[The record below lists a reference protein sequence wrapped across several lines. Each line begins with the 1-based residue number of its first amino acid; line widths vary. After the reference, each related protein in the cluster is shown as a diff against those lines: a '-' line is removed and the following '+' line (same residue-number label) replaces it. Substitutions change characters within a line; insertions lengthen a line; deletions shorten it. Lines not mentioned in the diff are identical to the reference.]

1 MRSRDII
8 LNQNDN
14 NQITDST
21 LLDNININ
29 QGGYEL
35 NLDKKSLNQFNNNNN
50 NNKKKPKLN
59 DNDHMSTKSNV
70 SIYFLNKK
78 TPLLYFYFCFFFL

>member
-14 NQITDST
+14 NQIITDST

-50 NNKKKPKLN
+50 KKKPQLN

-70 SIYFLNKK
+70 SIYFKQKNTTALF
-78 TPLLYFYFCFFFL
+78 LFLCFFFL